1 MEMDRQRERVL
12 LYLYDEMS
20 PEEKTAFETE
30 LAENPALKALLDQEE
45 RFHRVCPAGAGH
57 PPPDD
62 LLTESRLRLRLALR
76 RERER
81 ETPLL
86 RRLTDVLQPL
96 TPQVRYAFGAV
107 ALLLLG
113 LWLGRTALGP
123 VYVIEKGARAGVS
136 PASLIGPDD
145 LEMVDLRV
153 TAFDPSTGRVRLSF
167 DAAASVTLEGNLRD
181 EAVQG
186 VLAAALRGDLESAAR
201 LQVVDLLQPQA
212 GSSTVRDALIHA
224 LLHDENPGVRLKAVE
239 ALRGLAHDGGVR
251 RTLLTALERD
261 LNPGVR
267 IEAIEALRPF
277 RDPTTLRVMERK
289 MMADEN
295 PYIRAEARR
304 IVGRE
309 KSSERL

>member
-1 MEMDRQRERVL
+1 MSLDRQRERVL

-20 PEEKTAFETE
+20 PEEKDAFETE

-45 RFHRVCPAGAGH
+45 RFHRACPAGAGH

-62 LLTESRLRLRLALR
+62 LLSESRLRLRLALR

-86 RRLTDVLQPL
+86 RRLTDVFGPL
-96 TPQVRYAFGAV
+96 TPQMRYAFGAV

-113 LWLGRTALGP
+113 LWLGRTALRP
-123 VYVIEKGARAGVS
+123 VYIIEKGARAGAS

-153 TAFDPSTGRVRLSF
+153 AAFDPPTGRVRLSF
-167 DAAASVTLEGNLRD
+167 DAVASVTLEGNLRD

-201 LQVVDLLQPQA
+201 LQAVDLMQRQT
-212 GSSTVRDALIHA
+212 GSAEVRDALTHA
-224 LLHDENPGVRLKAVE
+224 LLHDPNPGVRLKAVE

-251 RTLLTALERD
+251 QALLTALERD

-267 IEAIEALRPF
+267 VEAIEALGSF
-277 RDPTTLRVMERK
+277 RDPVTLRVMERK
-289 MMADEN
+289 MVADEN
-295 PYIRAEARR
+295 AYIRAEARR